1 MMSGML
7 AAAMSKRSA
16 SRVWE
21 QDRRASAAPSARRLR
36 IRAYRAGDRRH
47 IAAIIAA
54 TALRGRP
61 LAAFFEDQPVLL
73 KLFMDYYLRYEPESC
88 FVAERAGRV
97 VGYIMGCKDTR
108 RYQRMVLLRYGPQLV
123 VRVLARLLT
132 GRYRRI
138 ATYRTLWW
146 ALSRGWREVPE
157 ADLKHFPAHAHLG
170 VDATLQRD
178 GFLIYLCMVR
188 LGDAL
193 IRHLCEREI
202 RGLHGQIAEPHNQD
216 FITGRTQTLY
226 GCRVAAQRR
235 FTLWSA
241 LTGERWYLKLL
252 TLNLE
257 GDRTHLRA

>member
-1 MMSGML
+1 
-7 AAAMSKRSA
+7 MSKRSA
-16 SRVWE
+16 NRVWE
-21 QDRRASAAPSARRLR
+21 QDRKASAAPSARRLR
-36 IRAYRAGDRRH
+36 IRTYRAGDRRG

-61 LAAFFEDQPVLL
+61 LSAFFEDETVLL

-88 FVAERAGRV
+88 FVAEREGRV

-108 RYQRMVLLRYGPQLV
+108 RYLRLVLLRYGPQLLT
-123 VRVLARLLT
+123 RVLARVLT

-138 ATYRTLWW
+138 DTYRTLWW
-146 ALSRGWREVPE
+146 ALTRGWREVPE
-157 ADLKHFPAHAHLG
+157 ADLRQFPAHAHLG
-170 VDATLQRD
+170 VAAELQRD

-193 IRHLCEREI
+193 IRHLCERGI
-202 RGLHGQIAEPHNQD
+202 RGLHGQIAEPGNQD
-216 FITGRTQTLY
+216 FITGRTRTLY
-226 GCRVAAQRR
+226 DARVAAQRR

-252 TLNLE
+252 TLNLQ

>member
-1 MMSGML
+1 ML
-7 AAAMSKRSA
+7 TTVMSKRSA
-16 SRVWE
+16 GRVWN
-21 QDRRASAAPSARRLR
+21 QDRKASATSAGRRLH
-36 IRAYRAGDRRH
+36 IRAYRPGDRRH

-54 TALRGRP
+54 TAFRGRP
-61 LAAFFEDQPVLL
+61 LSAFFEDETVLL
-73 KLFMDYYLRYEPESC
+73 KLFMDYYLSHEPESC
-88 FVAERAGRV
+88 FVAEREGRV

-108 RYQRMVLLRYGPQLV
+108 RYLHVVTFRYGPRLAARV
-123 VRVLARLLT
+123 LSRVLA

-146 ALSRGWREVPE
+146 ALARGWREVPE
-157 ADLKHFPAHAHLG
+157 ADLRRYPAHAHLG
-170 VDATLQRD
+170 VDAELQRD

-193 IRHLCEREI
+193 IRHLCERRV
-202 RGLHGQIAEPHNQD
+202 RGLHGQIAEPDNQD

-235 FTLWSA
+235 FSLWSRI
-241 LTGERWYLKLL
+241 TGEQWYLKLL

>member
-1 MMSGML
+1 ML
-7 AAAMSKRSA
+7 DAAMSKRSA

-21 QDRRASAAPSARRLR
+21 QDRKASAAASGRRLR
-36 IRAYRAGDRRH
+36 IRPYRAGDRRS

-61 LAAFFEDQPVLL
+61 LSAFFEDEAVLL
-73 KLFMDYYLRYEPESC
+73 KVFMDYYLRYEPESC
-88 FVAERAGRV
+88 FVAEREGRV

-108 RYQRMVLLRYGPQLV
+108 RYLRQMLLRYGPQLLA
-123 VRVLARLLT
+123 RVLARVLT

-146 ALSRGWREVPE
+146 ALSRGWREAPD
-157 ADLKHFPAHAHLG
+157 ADLRQFPAHAHLG
-170 VDATLQRD
+170 VAVELQRD

-193 IRHLCEREI
+193 IRHLCERGI
-202 RGLHGQIAEPHNQD
+202 RGLHGQIAEPYNQD

-226 GCRVAAQRR
+226 NCRVAAQRR

-241 LTGERWYLKLL
+241 LTDERWYLKLL
-252 TLNLE
+252 TLDLR

>member
-1 MMSGML
+1 MSAML
-7 AAAMSKRSA
+7 APEMSKRSA

-21 QDRRASAAPSARRLR
+21 QDRKASSARSGRRLH

-61 LAAFFEDQPVLL
+61 LAAFFEDEAVLL
-73 KLFMDYYLRYEPESC
+73 KVFMDYYLRYEPESC
-88 FVAERAGRV
+88 FVAERNGRV

-108 RYQRMVLLRYGPQLV
+108 RYLRLMLLRYGPQLLA
-123 VRVLARLLT
+123 RVLTRVLT

-146 ALSRGWREVPE
+146 ALSRGWREAPD
-157 ADLKHFPAHAHLG
+157 ADLRRFPAHAHLG
-170 VDATLQRD
+170 VAAELQRD

-193 IRHLCEREI
+193 IRHFRERGI
-202 RGLHGQIAEPHNQD
+202 RGLHGQIAEPYNQD
-216 FITGRTQTLY
+216 FITGRTETLY
-226 GCRVAAQRR
+226 NCRVAAQRR

-241 LTGERWYLKLL
+241 LTDERWYLKLL
-252 TLNLE
+252 TLDLR
-257 GDRTHLRA
+257 GDRSHLRA

>member
-1 MMSGML
+1 ML
-7 AAAMSKRSA
+7 AATMGKRSA

-21 QDRRASAAPSARRLR
+21 QDRKASATPSARRLR
-36 IRAYRAGDRRH
+36 IRSYRAGDRGP

-61 LAAFFEDQPVLL
+61 LSAFFEDQAVML

-108 RYQRMVLLRYGPQLV
+108 RYLRKVLVRYGPQLL
-123 VRVLARLLT
+123 VRIVSRVLT
-132 GRYRRI
+132 GRYRRA

-146 ALSRGWREVPE
+146 ALWRGWREVPE
-157 ADLKHFPAHAHLG
+157 ADLRQFPAHAHLG
-170 VDATLQRD
+170 VATELQRD
-178 GFLIYLCMVR
+178 GFLVYLCMVR

-193 IRHLCEREI
+193 IRHLCERGI

-216 FITGRTQTLY
+216 FITGRTRTLY
-226 GCRVAAQRR
+226 GCRVAAQRS
-235 FTLWSA
+235 FSLWSTI
-241 LTGERWYLKLL
+241 TGERWYLKLL
-252 TLNLE
+252 TLDLR
-257 GDRTHLRA
+257 GDRAHLRA

>member
-1 MMSGML
+1 MRE
-7 AAAMSKRSA
+7 RSA

-21 QDRRASAAPSARRLR
+21 QDRRASTAPSGRRLR

-61 LAAFFEDQPVLL
+61 LSAYFEDVAVPL

-108 RYQRMVLLRYGPQLV
+108 RYQRLVLVRYGPQL
-123 VRVLARLLT
+123 LARVVARVLT
-132 GRYRRI
+132 GRYRRP

-146 ALSRGWREVPE
+146 ALARGWREVPG
-157 ADLKHFPAHAHLG
+157 ADLRQFPAHAHLG
-170 VDATLQRD
+170 VAAELQRD

-193 IRHLCEREI
+193 IRHLCERSI
-202 RGLHGQIAEPHNQD
+202 PGLHGQIAEPDHQD
-216 FITGRTQTLY
+216 FITGRTRTLY

-252 TLNLE
+252 TLNLR

>member
-1 MMSGML
+1 MNGML

-21 QDRRASAAPSARRLR
+21 QDRRAAAAASGRRLR
-36 IRAYRAGDRRH
+36 IRPYRAGDRRR
-47 IAAIIAA
+47 IAAIITA

-61 LAAFFEDQPVLL
+61 LSAFFEDEAVLL

-88 FVAERAGRV
+88 FVAERDGRV

-108 RYQRMVLLRYGPQLV
+108 RYLRVVLLRYGPQIA
-123 VRVLARLLT
+123 ARLLARVVT

-146 ALSRGWREVPE
+146 ALARGWREVPE
-157 ADLKHFPAHAHLG
+157 ADLRYFPAHVHLG
-170 VDATLQRD
+170 VAAELQRD

-193 IRHLCEREI
+193 IRHLRERGI
-202 RGLHGQIAEPHNQD
+202 RGLHGQIAEPANQD
-216 FITGRTQTLY
+216 FITARTQTLY

-241 LTGERWYLKLL
+241 ITGERWYLKLL
-252 TLNLE
+252 TLNLQ
-257 GDRTHLRA
+257 GDRSHRRA

>member
-1 MMSGML
+1 
-7 AAAMSKRSA
+7 MSKRSA

-21 QDRRASAAPSARRLR
+21 QDRKASAAPSGRRLR
-36 IRAYRAGDRRH
+36 IRAYRAGDRRP
-47 IAAIIAA
+47 IAAILAA

-61 LAAFFEDQPVLL
+61 LSTFFEDQEVLV

-88 FVAERAGRV
+88 FVAERDGRV
-97 VGYIMGCKDTR
+97 VGYIMGCTDTR
-108 RYQRMVLLRYGPQLV
+108 RYLRLVLLRYAPQLLT
-123 VRVLARLLT
+123 RVLSRVLT
-132 GRYRRI
+132 GRYRRA

-146 ALSRGWREVPE
+146 VLSRGWREVPE
-157 ADLKHFPAHAHLG
+157 ADLRQFPAHAHLG
-170 VDATLQRD
+170 VAAELQRD

-193 IRHLCEREI
+193 IGHLCERGVP
-202 RGLHGQIAEPHNQD
+202 GLHGQIAEPHNQD
-216 FITGRTQTLY
+216 FITGRTRTLY
-226 GCRVAAQRR
+226 GCQVAAQRR

-252 TLNLE
+252 TLNLQ

>member
-1 MMSGML
+1 ML
-7 AAAMSKRSA
+7 AATMSKRSA
-16 SRVWE
+16 TRVWE
-21 QDRRASAAPSARRLR
+21 QDRKASAAPSARRLR
-36 IRAYRAGDRRH
+36 IRAYRAGDRRG

-61 LAAFFEDQPVLL
+61 LTAFFEDQAVLL
-73 KLFMDYYLRYEPESC
+73 KLASYLRQLARP
-88 FVAERAGRV
+88 VAERDGRV
-97 VGYIMGCKDTR
+97 VGYIMGCKDTH
-108 RYQRMVLLRYGPQLV
+108 RYQRLVLLRYGPQLV
-123 VRVLARLLT
+123 ARLLARLLT

-146 ALSRGWREVPE
+146 ALARGWREVPG
-157 ADLKHFPAHAHLG
+157 ADLRRFPAHAHLG
-170 VDATLQRD
+170 VAAELQRD

-193 IRHLCEREI
+193 IRHLCERGI
-202 RGLHGQIAEPHNQD
+202 PGLHGQIAEPENQD
-216 FITGRTQTLY
+216 FITGRTRTLY
-226 GCRVAAQRR
+226 DCRVAAQRR

-252 TLNLE
+252 TLDLQ

>member
-1 MMSGML
+1 MSQ
-7 AAAMSKRSA
+7 RSA

-21 QDRRASAAPSARRLR
+21 QDRKASATPSGRRLR
-36 IRAYRAGDRRH
+36 IRAYRAGDRRR

-61 LAAFFEDQPVLL
+61 LSAFFEDEPVLL

-88 FVAERAGRV
+88 FVAEREGRV

-108 RYQRMVLLRYGPQLV
+108 RYLRQVLLRYGPQLV
-123 VRVLARLLT
+123 ARVVARVLT

-146 ALSRGWREVPE
+146 VLSRGWREVPD
-157 ADLKHFPAHAHLG
+157 ADLRQFPAHAHLG
-170 VDATLQRD
+170 VAAELQRD

-193 IRHLCEREI
+193 IRHLCERGI

-226 GCRVAAQRR
+226 ECRVAEQRP
-235 FTLWSA
+235 FTLWSS
-241 LTGERWYLKLL
+241 LTDERWYLKLL
-252 TLNLE
+252 TLNLQ